1 MTKSPFEVPTIHR
14 FLPVLLYQTVF
25 LEKDLV
31 SLISS
36 GTTLRHY
43 SPASYLLSHISYY
56 EIRSLLL
63 KYSGFGGVDGEDEI
77 LNQRHLPLPSKFYH
91 VDVKCFSQLISN

>member
-1 MTKSPFEVPTIHR
+1 MREVTLQHHQFSFLYHISFFGAFVMTKSPFEVPTIHR

-25 LEKDLV
+25 VEEDLV

-43 SPASYLLSHISYY
+43 SPASYILSHISYY

-63 KYSGFGGVDGEDEI
+63 K
-77 LNQRHLPLPSKFYH
+77 
-91 VDVKCFSQLISN
+91 